1 MAGSYDT
8 QSGTIGSEPVIAA
21 GPVLVYGTGS
31 IGSRHLSVLRE
42 RLGVA
47 VVALPVRPER
57 AEELSRSGYD
67 VVRSLKELSG
77 LEPKSSIV
85 ATDTARHVEDA
96 IALLAF
102 GDVLVEKPVA
112 PIARGIASLAS
123 AASASQRA
131 VFVAFPFRFDPGF
144 RALAA
149 HCARIGRLLSVRIEC
164 ESYLPNWRPQRDYRD
179 SYSARAAE
187 GGVLRDLAHEL
198 DYAVRLF
205 GRPDGVFCGVANR
218 SILGI
223 EAEESA
229 DLWWEGRDCVPVSVH
244 LDYLSPISRRVV
256 RVVGTLGT
264 VTWDVIEGTVTLTRP
279 GNAATVERFPADRD
293 ATMARMLRAFL
304 SDDVSERE
312 WLATLDE
319 GGFIA
324 ALTDAARR
332 SAASRQ
338 IEPIGDWRAE

>member
-1 MAGSYDT
+1 MIAG
-8 QSGTIGSEPVIAA
+8 

-31 IGSRHLSVLRE
+31 IGSRHLNVLRE

-57 AEELSRSGYD
+57 AEELSRSGFD
-67 VVRSLKELSG
+67 VARSLKDVSAFR
-77 LEPKSSIV
+77 PKSSIV

-123 AASASQRA
+123 AASMSQRA
-131 VFVAFPFRFDPGF
+131 VFVAFPFRFDAGF
-144 RALAA
+144 RALAG
-149 HCARIGRLLSVRIEC
+149 HCGRIGPLLSVRIEC
-164 ESYLPNWRPQRDYRD
+164 ESYLPNWRSQRDYRE

-205 GRPDGVFCGVANR
+205 GRPHGVFCGVADR
-218 SILGI
+218 GILGI

-229 DLWWEGRDCVPVSVH
+229 DLWWEGRDCLPVSVH
-244 LDYLSPISRRVV
+244 LDYLSPVSRRVV
-256 RVVGTLGT
+256 RVVGKLGT
-264 VTWDVIEGTVTLTRP
+264 VTWDALEGTVILTHAGTP
-279 GNAATVERFPADRD
+279 GKIEKFPVDRD
-293 ATMARMLRAFL
+293 GTMARMLSAFL
-304 SDDVSERE
+304 SDDASERE

-319 GGFIA
+319 GGFVA

-332 SAASRQ
+332 SAASGQ